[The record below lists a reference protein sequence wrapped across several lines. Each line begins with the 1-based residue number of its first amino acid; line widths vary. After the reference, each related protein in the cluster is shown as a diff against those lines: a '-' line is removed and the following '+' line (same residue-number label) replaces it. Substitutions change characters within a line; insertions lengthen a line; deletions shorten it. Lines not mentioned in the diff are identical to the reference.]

1 MTDVELLKKE
11 DIDSNKNDKID
22 VQEMED
28 FLWSEENIKKLW
40 EEMDSNI
47 SPELL
52 QELKSALKDLCEN
65 LLNLDE
71 LTNNQEKIL
80 IYFLNK
86 FWDKYPELKEKL
98 WWLCEKI
105 IKKQNVNDISLN
117 QYKLLLYYFWH
128 WETENK
134 NEKVYKK
141 IWIFIKKLVDRYQ
154 KELKKYSAG
163 KWEKPNWTVAQFL
176 EELQQEQIDKL
187 NKLTEQRIKEIE
199 DEMNPLTQQQK
210 KEEERLNI
218 LLEKRE
224 NEKKEIEELLQKD
237 WDLSEEEKQKLIY
250 FRDYFYSEWHI
261 IYKNNEINEE
271 ISNKLTNELW
281 WKWLLYS
288 FWIIW
293 YDKIANQIDKK
304 LNSWLFNSINN
315 IISKWELP
323 KDKECK
329 WLKSLYEWIK
339 KFWRNNPEEYEKINW
354 MVLNEINNIA
364 SKTFVNEDTDNLT
377 RPQIWIFQ
385 LWANINYW
393 EDLKID
399 WKRWEKPFGKWDN
412 QKITNLYIYRKE
424 ISSRNSKRYSDI
436 LKIPDLDSMLQKLW
450 SKEKEHEVFKDFLIF
465 FFNIR
470 KKWLYFENKIKWN
483 TFENLLQNMITSE
496 RYRWISAQSE
506 INRLELI
513 KRYSEDQSLRERCEQ
528 TIKWLEQIKWVE
540 DLWEYYDKI
549 NRQEKDAINRQHE
562 NDIIEQLNNN
572 LNKINKLISNLPKLK
587 QNATFQEQDQ
597 YQKEYKKAYE
607 NVANNFI
614 PIRRNPTYKP
624 YLKDNI
630 LSNQIFVEIY
640 CLRKDN
646 IAQKFW
652 KDINQECL
660 KYKKQLDSFS
670 STENN
675 ETERIVDIY
684 YQVQQLNKLINEWK
698 VREEKHYNERRI
710 EVRDL
715 NPCPTDGIAETMRIS
730 TAYQSNPE
738 IRQRVEMSTMHQPII
753 QESVVAIDLY
763 TWPWYDERHE
773 TTTKVSITYKN
784 GSKKIL
790 TLKDHKDGEMLVPPN
805 PHWWYAILPENL
817 KQKSNQWKIK
827 LAIINWVACVYEFT
841 DWQPIKL
848 WKYDKNR
855 KKLIYSETITVE
867 QYKKALTIENSRSK
881 IWEAEH
887 WEEYRQIQEELKAI
901 MDKNDDVSALYSEW
915 QNKDLNKI
923 ELKQLQ
929 EWAIK
934 LYNMT
939 KQFASEN
946 IREKLTNLKKSLQK
960 LNQNSNEYENPYEKQ
975 IRQYIENID
984 NILTFATPEQVNKA
998 REFKD
1003 FCLNNI
1009 DNNET
1014 FLARR
1019 KEWLPSALAF
1029 IAAIGATVIAIWTLW
1044 LWTPLAAWWW
1054 ASVWAAVWIWAI
1066 SAGSALVIDQCSR
1079 ILLNQTTWFG
1089 SIEVDGIIYETH
1101 YTNPT
1106 LLEAAIDG
1114 KVSRADCIKWY
1125 WTQFITSTLLQAA
1138 LMRWGGQFSQY
1149 LWKLIAKAPAN
1160 SFARKS
1166 ADLVCKVL
1174 CKERLKWDAFTEWL
1188 INSVEKQVTKE
1199 WFMKKF
1205 THELLEETRE
1215 EWVENAAESQ
1225 WAVLWAI
1232 ATIIHCLKPHPW
1244 QALQLAWV
1252 WHPKIE
1258 QPISMWKGKSKL
1270 IAQATYD
1277 WTNPDNITILKNYY
1291 ESIPEYKDKVSI
1303 QEWGI
1308 IKISATNIKGGEVE
1322 INWEK
1327 IQTNMDIELEFHPS
1341 KAPLAI
1347 RNLPTELKNLWS
1359 LNINGKTWQVLYWSK
1374 VRLRVLWKYL
1384 ESQWIWSVKLN
1395 NDWTAIL
1402 NIWGNEIR
1410 LSKDESY
1417 FEWKSH
1423 WFNITTDEAISNSK
1437 EMDNLISEI
1446 NEDNRQEKLQN
1457 LREKI
1462 NQEYKRITGAEE
1474 DLNLTNE
1481 QLLSIIE
1488 AHKQDGKLWNLDQS
1502 ELWNKDKI
1510 LSETIKDKD
1519 VRRFLFE
1526 AGFCGMRDP
1535 FGVWTEQDIELE
1547 DPLNNQIDIPLG
1559 NQIDIPNSDKYS
1571 LWDDIII
1578 FDKVLW
1584 TPVVAKIVK
1593 YTYETREY
1601 IIEWIDNNWAIHT
1614 WLITEDQ
1621 IDSNENEVRNRLDYD
1636 DIYQRWEQVYIEDNW
1651 RKIVWTITSC
1661 CDSNFLIE
1669 RTEWGI
1675 KRKKICSKSYL
1686 DECNWR
1692 DVTIAN
1698 SGGNYDN
1705 VWVVTPEDDSDVVM
1719 VSSGGNYDNAGYV
1732 TNVSDNVDSSD
1743 VELYS
1748 PEEIRRVANIYGEY
1762 INFDVDKYVE
1772 NYTNIPLYW
1781 KKEEYIRAVLS
1792 FIKDNMKNTQNVDNF
1807 WFFRITANVID
1818 YILSNSNITLE
1829 NIKNIMQDERINV
1842 EDIKYAVKQ
1851 NNKISNETELK
1862 QEIKKYNILLNIE
1875 NEEDLQKFIIWKKVW
1890 SNITWNISQYIR
1902 ENELS
1907 QPEEQVKDRYYWN
1920 FDQETWKYTM
1930 ARDIWTS
1937 EYDMQLIQNI
1947 INQQDIK
1954 PRWLES
1960 NSVYDLLKKLHDSD
1974 IETFVMYSKYL
1985 LWEDVTSLAWEYS
1998 VWSGWWHELDPALY
2012 RHTAIWEEGPISDRK
2027 YRIIWEFSTW
2037 EIVRS
2042 WEINQ
2047 LEDWTAN
2054 LWELERITLWEVS
2067 NNNISQIIDLETW
2080 KVVYDRNTG
2089 YVDQSIK
2096 NISTNWTNTEDADI
2110 VEDDSD
2116 VVMLSSGGNYDNV
2129 WVINP
2134 EVADIVEDDS
2144 DVVMVNPESR
2154 WINTERREMSEV
2166 QRNSDVVAIWD
2177 LHGEYIALKWNMEFA
2192 WLAREINWH
2201 LEWTGWNKKVVFQWD
2216 ILADRW
2222 TDWFKIIKEI
2232 HWLREQARK
2241 QWWDISIIAW
2251 NHDDF
2256 MISYLLWWKVSRF
2269 RPWEEASGLD
2279 IAMNGSQW
2287 LWLTELLDFIWIN
2300 RTWEFEDFLSLW
2312 GKDKNKLIL
2321 ENMRNSPEWRMIL
2334 EEICNMKLVSQVDDV
2349 LYCHT
2354 NPTSRMLQYL
2364 TRWNIQENINTLNQ
2378 KYQWFLK
2385 KALLWEWNWN
2395 ISLDEFNNI
2404 SDIFLNTR
2412 NRDIWLN
2419 EEYANQL
2426 RNSWINMISH
2436 GHSGWS
2442 NDRWYTNNQIE
2453 IWGVKVIDIDYWYGK
2468 KRKIEREHS
2477 VSVIKKEWW
2486 VNYIWDNV
2494 AYANLEYPIWSEVY
2508 AKLDKWWE
2516 QKARIESYNPR
2527 TKEYTVIIDWNSD
2540 VWIILKAE
2548 NLRNVMDTEF
2558 VIDKWNQIRRYKTE
2572 LPTEK
2577 HSLTHI
2583 QETSNKLNELIT
2595 EADKPKLKQS
2605 WFKKE
2610 YPDDKCEN
2618 DVQRFIERAQER
2630 EVAHKQIFLE
2640 LGQRSNAQALFIWPP
2655 KKAERI
2661 IEKVKNECILDWEG
2675 WLEAITDFT
2684 RSTILFDNY
2693 SEFVRWIEVLKQMQQ
2708 EWRIAK
2714 LRIRDRINRKWCN
2727 DMIINIETA
2736 DWYVSEVQF
2745 HIPETLILKD
2755 GFIWP
2760 QVEKL
2765 YKDKFNIEFDNYIFT
2780 EKIYDLESD
2789 SEYQNKKNKYE
2800 KIIET
2805 INKKKDKKLKLPEQ
2819 WKEIHWHDIYDIRR
2833 ILDKRQKDP
2842 DLMWELDSDDVIS
2855 LNKTLEK
2862 ISDSLADEARNR
2874 YGNRTI

>member
-187 NKLTEQRIKEIE
+187 NKLTEQRIKEME
-199 DEMNPLTQQQK
+199 EEMNPLVQQQR
-210 KEEERLNI
+210 KEEERQNK
-218 LLEKRE
+218 LLERWENDKRDIE
-224 NEKKEIEELLQKD
+224 NLLQKD

-281 WKWLLYS
+281 WKWLS
-288 FWIIW
+288 FGIVG

-562 NDIIEQLNNN
+562 NDITEYNIEQLNNN

-614 PIRRNPTYKP
+614 PIRRTYKP

-652 KDINQECL
+652 NDINQECL

-1066 SAGSALVIDQCSR
+1066 SAGSALIIDQSSR

-1215 EWVENAAESQ
+1215 EWVEQAAERQ

-1232 ATIIHCLKPHPW
+1232 ATIIHCIKPHPW
-1244 QALQLAWV
+1244 QSLQLAWV

-1322 INWEK
+1322 IDWEK

-1347 RNLPTELKNLWS
+1347 RNLPTELNNLWS
-1359 LNINGKTWQVLYWSK
+1359 INVNEETWQVLYWSK

-1384 ESQWIWSVKLN
+1384 ESQWLWSVKIN

-1402 NIWGNEIR
+1402 TIGKNEIR

-1535 FGVWTEQDIELE
+1535 FGVWTEQDIELA

-1578 FDKVLW
+1578 FDAG
-1584 TPVVAKIVK
+1584 TPVMAKIVK

-1601 IIEWIDNNWAIHT
+1601 IIEWIDNNWATHT

-1621 IDSNENEVRNRLDYD
+1621 IDSNENEVRNSLDYD
-1636 DIYQRWEQVYIEDNW
+1636 DIYHRWEQVYIEDNW

-1661 CDSNFLIE
+1661 YDSNFLIE

-1675 KRKKICSKSYL
+1675 KRKKICTKSYL

-1719 VSSGGNYDNAGYV
+1719 VSSRGNYDN
-1732 TNVSDNVDSSD
+1732 
-1743 VELYS
+1743 
-1748 PEEIRRVANIYGEY
+1748 
-1762 INFDVDKYVE
+1762 
-1772 NYTNIPLYW
+1772 
-1781 KKEEYIRAVLS
+1781 
-1792 FIKDNMKNTQNVDNF
+1792 
-1807 WFFRITANVID
+1807 
-1818 YILSNSNITLE
+1818 
-1829 NIKNIMQDERINV
+1829 
-1842 EDIKYAVKQ
+1842 
-1851 NNKISNETELK
+1851 
-1862 QEIKKYNILLNIE
+1862 
-1875 NEEDLQKFIIWKKVW
+1875 VW
-1890 SNITWNISQYIR
+1890 
-1902 ENELS
+1902 
-1907 QPEEQVKDRYYWN
+1907 
-1920 FDQETWKYTM
+1920 
-1930 ARDIWTS
+1930 
-1937 EYDMQLIQNI
+1937 
-1947 INQQDIK
+1947 
-1954 PRWLES
+1954 
-1960 NSVYDLLKKLHDSD
+1960 
-1974 IETFVMYSKYL
+1974 
-1985 LWEDVTSLAWEYS
+1985 
-1998 VWSGWWHELDPALY
+1998 
-2012 RHTAIWEEGPISDRK
+2012 
-2027 YRIIWEFSTW
+2027 
-2037 EIVRS
+2037 
-2042 WEINQ
+2042 
-2047 LEDWTAN
+2047 
-2054 LWELERITLWEVS
+2054 
-2067 NNNISQIIDLETW
+2067 
-2080 KVVYDRNTG
+2080 VVNP
-2089 YVDQSIK
+2089 
-2096 NISTNWTNTEDADI
+2096 
-2110 VEDDSD
+2110 EDDSD
-2116 VVMLSSGGNYDNV
+2116 VVMVSSGGNYDNV
-2129 WVINP
+2129 WVVTP
-2134 EVADIVEDDS
+2134 EDDS

-2222 TDWFKIIKEI
+2222 TDWLKIIKEI

-2527 TKEYTVIIDWNSD
+2527 TKEYTLIIDWNSD

-2577 HSLTHI
+2577 HEATHI
-2583 QETSNKLNELIT
+2583 QETGNRLNELIT
-2595 EADKPKLKQS
+2595 ESDKPKLNQK

-2610 YPDDKCEN
+2610 YPDEQCEN
-2618 DVQRFIERAQER
+2618 DVQRFIERAQEK
-2630 EVAHKQIFLE
+2630 EIAHKQIFLD
-2640 LGQRSNAQALFIWPP
+2640 LGKEANAQALFIWPP
-2655 KKAERI
+2655 KAADRI
-2661 IEKVKNECILDWEG
+2661 VDKVKNEYLAEWEG
-2675 WLEAITDFT
+2675 WLENITDFT
-2684 RSTILFDNY
+2684 RSTLLFNNY
-2693 SEFVRWIEVLKQMQQ
+2693 SEFVKWIEVLKQMQK

-2714 LRIRDRINRKWCN
+2714 LRIKNRINLKWCN
-2727 DMIINIETA
+2727 DMLINIETP

-2745 HIPETLILKD
+2745 HIPETLVLKD
-2755 GFIWP
+2755 GFLWP

-2765 YKDKFNIEFDNYIFT
+2765 YKEKFNIEFDKYIFT

-2789 SEYQNKKNKYE
+2789 SEYQNKKSKYE
-2800 KIIET
+2800 RIIET
-2805 INKKKDKKLKLPEQ
+2805 INNKKDKKLKLPEQ
-2819 WKEIHWHDIYDIRR
+2819 WKEIHWHDIYDIVR
-2833 ILDKRQKDP
+2833 ILDKRENDP
-2842 DLMWELDSDDVIS
+2842 DLIWELESDDVIS
-2855 LNKTLEK
+2855 LNKTLKK

-2874 YGNRTI
+2874 YANRTIQQ